1 MSYQTPYQRLVSN
14 TNDDKAISLV
24 GLPDQDLPVNLVNR
38 TKIPGNKYPFLT
50 AQMWQER
57 DDSGQVY
64 AHPAK
69 STSLI
74 PYANPLAPS
83 SGANYGVDALNTVS
97 TVTWEI
103 PTWAAILER
112 LYLEVTIENT
122 SGVSVT
128 PAPFNTWFTDFR
140 VYTDSATSQGVILGM
155 GGTTTG
161 IYEYIDYGMERSD
174 EERAILQG
182 VTGITDTTFDPIA
195 VTAGSFQ
202 TYWMRISGW
211 WEVVPYPFDVT
222 KYFNVQFTNDLASNF
237 MTGAG
242 VALINLI
249 SWRLVVETRQVTS
262 RVYKGLRAAYVGD
275 STVNPPIEG
284 GLCVR
289 WMEHIGET
297 QSRSMAASTT
307 QSFNLVNLRGL
318 TTQLDIVV
326 FPGTPSAANRVT
338 MIDAFETILLQD
350 NGAQAIL
357 GQTPIRTDFLTTQQI
372 IENQLFSRMPTTTN
386 HWFYPIMFGD
396 GGWVGLK
403 HRHMALTGYQSLKS
417 NIVVCTTRSTLA
429 TATYRILFLCK
440 QIITLEFTPQGN
452 GVCRMSVI
460 RF

>member
-1 MSYQTPYQRLVSN
+1 MSYLTPYKRLVNN
-14 TNDDKAISLV
+14 TDETKAVSLV

-38 TKIPGNKYPFLT
+38 VNIPGNKFPFLA
-50 AQMWQER
+50 AQMWRER
-57 DDSGQVY
+57 DDKGQEY
-64 AHPAK
+64 NHPAK

-83 SGANYGVDALNTVS
+83 SGANYGVNALNTVS

-103 PTWAAILER
+103 PTWSAILER
-112 LYLEVTIENT
+112 LYLEVTIT
-122 SGVSVT
+122 ATGAAVT

-174 EERAILQG
+174 EERAILQS
-182 VTGITDTTFDPIA
+182 VTGIAEPTFDPIA
-195 VTAGSFQ
+195 LVGGETQ

-222 KYFNVQFTNDLASNF
+222 KYFNVQFTNDLADNF
-237 MTGAG
+237 ITGAG
-242 VALINLI
+242 VALVELI
-249 SWRLVVETRQVTS
+249 SWRLIVETRQVS
-262 RVYKGLRAAYVGD
+262 DRVYKGLRAAYVGD
-275 STVNPPIEG
+275 ATMNPPIEG
-284 GLCVR
+284 GLSVR

-307 QSFNLVNLRGL
+307 QAFNLVNLRGL
-318 TTQLDIVV
+318 TTQLDIAV
-326 FPGTPSAANRVT
+326 FPGTAMASNRVT

-350 NGAQAIL
+350 TGSQAIL
-357 GQTPIRTDFLTTQQI
+357 GQSPIRTDFLTTQQI
-372 IENQLFSRMPTTTN
+372 IENQLYSRMPTTTN

-403 HRHMALTGYQSLKS
+403 HRHMAISGYQSLKS
-417 NIVVCTTRSTLA
+417 NIVICTTRSTLA

-440 QIITLEFTPQGN
+440 QIITLEFAPQGD
-452 GVCRMSVI
+452 GRCRMTVT